1 MFVFLLRMCSL
12 KKCKFSNF
20 FMRVAHFFFGA
31 NYSTNVFYIFF
42 PMPYYIEKFP
52 RWNNCFS
59 IFKINKMFSIVA
71 WNIAII
77 DCVRFVHFFK
87 YFFFFK
93 KKSLF
98 NIFFIKKRLVTNCF
112 FKKNNFTKKVYCFK
126 SYFFYYG

>member
-20 FMRVAHFFFGA
+20 FMRVAHFFLGA

-77 DCVRFVHFFK
+77 DCVRLVHFFK
-87 YFFFFK
+87 YFFFK

-126 SYFFYYG
+126 SYFFFYG